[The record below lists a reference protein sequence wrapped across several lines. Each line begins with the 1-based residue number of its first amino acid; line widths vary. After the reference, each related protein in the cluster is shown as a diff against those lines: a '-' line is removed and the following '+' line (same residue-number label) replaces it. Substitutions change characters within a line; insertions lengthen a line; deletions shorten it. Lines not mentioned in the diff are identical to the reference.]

1 MESPNVRNNFY
12 KLFMA
17 KKILIIEDEKDIA
30 ELIKHY
36 LEKDNFET
44 LSAFDGEK
52 GLELIK
58 RQNPDVVILDLM
70 LPKIDG
76 IEVCKRIRSDSKVS
90 DIPVIMLTA
99 KGDESDRIIGL
110 ELGADDYVTKPF
122 SPKELVA
129 RIKALLRR
137 VERSGEKQKVYKFK
151 NLTLNLE
158 SHEVLLGENQVKLT
172 SKEFWLLEALLRN
185 KERVLTR
192 DKLLND
198 IWGYDYYGTTRT
210 VDVHIR
216 RLREKLPDI
225 SDHIV
230 TVKQLG
236 YKFKENL

>member
-1 MESPNVRNNFY
+1 MP
-12 KLFMA
+12 

-30 ELIKHY
+30 ELVKHY

-52 GLELIK
+52 GLELVK
-58 RQNPDVVILDLM
+58 KQNPDVVILDLM

-90 DIPVIMLTA
+90 NVPIIMLTA

-129 RIKALLRR
+129 RVKALLRR
-137 VERSGEKQKVYKFK
+137 IERGGEKQKVYKFK

-158 SHEVLLGENQVKLT
+158 SHEVLLDKNQVKLT
-172 SKEFWLLEALLRN
+172 SKEFWLLEELLRN

-198 IWGYDYYGTTRT
+198 VWGYDYYGTTRT
-210 VDVHIR
+210 IDVHIR
-216 RLREKLPDI
+216 RLREKLPGI

>member
-1 MESPNVRNNFY
+1 MP
-12 KLFMA
+12 

-30 ELIKHY
+30 ELVKHY

-52 GLELIK
+52 GLELVK
-58 RQNPDVVILDLM
+58 KQNPDVVILDLM

-90 DIPVIMLTA
+90 NVPIIMLTA

-110 ELGADDYVTKPF
+110 ELGADDYITKPF

-129 RIKALLRR
+129 RVKALLRR
-137 VERSGEKQKVYKFK
+137 IERGGEKQKVYKFK

-158 SHEVLLGENQVKLT
+158 SHEVLLDKNQVKLT
-172 SKEFWLLEALLRN
+172 SKEFWLLEELLRN

-198 IWGYDYYGTTRT
+198 VWGYDYYGTTRT
-210 VDVHIR
+210 IDVHIR
-216 RLREKLPDI
+216 RLREKLPGI

>member
-1 MESPNVRNNFY
+1 
-12 KLFMA
+12 MA

-36 LEKDNFET
+36 LEKDKFET
-44 LSAFDGEK
+44 LLASDGEK
-52 GLELIK
+52 GLELIR

-90 DIPVIMLTA
+90 GVPIIMLTA

-137 VERSGEKQKVYKFK
+137 VERTVEKQKVYKFK
-151 NLTLNLE
+151 NLTLSLE
-158 SHEVLLGENQVKLT
+158 SHEVLVGENQVKLT
-172 SKEFWLLEALLRN
+172 SKEFWLLESLIRN

-192 DKLLND
+192 DKLLNE

-216 RLREKLPDI
+216 RLREKLPCI

>member
-1 MESPNVRNNFY
+1 
-12 KLFMA
+12 MA

-36 LEKDNFET
+36 LEKDKFET
-44 LSAFDGEK
+44 LLASDGEK
-52 GLELIK
+52 GLELIR

-90 DIPVIMLTA
+90 GVPIIMLTA

-137 VERSGEKQKVYKFK
+137 VERTVEKQKVYKFK
-151 NLTLNLE
+151 NLILNLE
-158 SHEVLLGENQVKLT
+158 SHEVLVGENQVKLT
-172 SKEFWLLEALLRN
+172 SKEFWLLESLIRN

-216 RLREKLPDI
+216 RLREKLPCI

>member
-1 MESPNVRNNFY
+1 
-12 KLFMA
+12 MA

-30 ELIKHY
+30 ELIRHY
-36 LEKDNFET
+36 LEKDKFET
-44 LSAFDGEK
+44 LLASDGEK
-52 GLELIK
+52 GLELIR

-90 DIPVIMLTA
+90 GVPIIMLTA

-137 VERSGEKQKVYKFK
+137 VERTVEKQKVYKFK
-151 NLTLNLE
+151 NLILNLE
-158 SHEVLLGENQVKLT
+158 SHEVLVGENQVKLT
-172 SKEFWLLEALLRN
+172 SKEFWLLESLIRN

-192 DKLLND
+192 DKLLNE

-216 RLREKLPDI
+216 RLREKLPCI

>member
-1 MESPNVRNNFY
+1 
-12 KLFMA
+12 MA

-30 ELIKHY
+30 ELIRHY
-36 LEKDNFET
+36 LEKDKFET
-44 LSAFDGEK
+44 LLALDGEK
-52 GLELIK
+52 GLELIR

-90 DIPVIMLTA
+90 GVPVIMLTA

-137 VERSGEKQKVYKFK
+137 VERTREKQKVCKFK
-151 NLTLNLE
+151 NLTLSLE
-158 SHEVLLGENQVKLT
+158 SHEVLVGENQVKLT
-172 SKEFWLLEALLRN
+172 SKEFWLFDSLIRN

-216 RLREKLPDI
+216 RLREKLPCI